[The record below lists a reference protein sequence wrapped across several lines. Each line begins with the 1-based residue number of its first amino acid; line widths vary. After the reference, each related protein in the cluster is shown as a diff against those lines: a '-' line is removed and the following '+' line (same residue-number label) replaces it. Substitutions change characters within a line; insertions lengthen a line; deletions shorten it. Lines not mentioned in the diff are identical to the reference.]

1 MGLPFT
7 EMGKAATGAG
17 LGVSGRLGVQ
27 VWTCY
32 KAMSI
37 TDLSRNVKEEFYH
50 RILKFREE
58 VQVRDKDLG
67 VTNIKMYDLMRL
79 SRK

>member
-1 MGLPFT
+1 M
-7 EMGKAATGAG
+7 EDWESK
-17 LGVSGRLGVQ
+17 SGHV
-27 VWTCY
+27 TH
-32 KAMSI
+32 AMSI

-79 SRK
+79 PRKWR